1 VDGSGTVLGCAG
13 DPSPEP
19 GDDGPVVVAGLVAD
33 ALAGAG
39 SAGAATGVA
48 VATARAVHVLRAVGG
63 CPGAYLHARLP
74 VVVHPDVAARHPAV
88 RGARTALAD
97 RALLAAVRAAAAAP
111 PPADPG
117 PAGPAAVAR
126 PGPAPRPRRRPD
138 APPGGQPALAAL
150 AAPPLAPR
158 AALTAAALA
167 QLTGPAGPL
176 PRRARSAVAPVV
188 TGRVAGLPPVAWSR
202 DTLALRRV
210 LAGLHRLR

>member
-1 VDGSGTVLGCAG
+1 VRARTGARVVRAVDGSGTVLGCAG

-39 SAGAATGVA
+39 PAGAATGVA

-74 VVVHPDVAARHPAV
+74 VVVHPDAAARHPAV

-97 RALLAAVRAAAAAP
+97 GALLAAVRAAVAAP

-117 PAGPAAVAR
+117 PVGPG
-126 PGPAPRPRRRPD
+126 PPEPAPRPRRRPD

-150 AAPPLAPR
+150 SAPPLAPR

-167 QLTGPAGPL
+167 
-176 PRRARSAVAPVV
+176 S
-188 TGRVAGLPPVAWSR
+188 
-202 DTLALRRV
+202 
-210 LAGLHRLR
+210 